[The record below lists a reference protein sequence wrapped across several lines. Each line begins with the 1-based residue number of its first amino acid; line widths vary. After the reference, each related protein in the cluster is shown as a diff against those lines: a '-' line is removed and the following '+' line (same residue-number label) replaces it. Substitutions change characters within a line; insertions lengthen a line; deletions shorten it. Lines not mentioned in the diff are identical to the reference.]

1 MQCRNCRQRKINA
14 MVRKHLRGGWLL
26 VFSPPLVGN
35 PSATRLTARAR
46 RPAYR
51 ADRTQPNPNRGAAMP
66 HARLVAFIPRAR
78 LVILSTAL
86 LLSTMSCARHA
97 QRGLVIGAAGGA
109 VVGGVIGKVSGST
122 AKGAIIGA
130 AIGGAAGAIIGDQ
143 MDRQA
148 AELKQN
154 IPGATVERVGEGIQ
168 VTFASGLLYDFDSD
182 VVKPTARENLR
193 SLATSLE
200 KYPGSELLILGHTD
214 SVGTD
219 AYNKDL
225 SVRRA
230 DAAAE
235 YLVAQGVARSRI
247 GTGGLGEDEPVA
259 PNADAA
265 GRQRN
270 RRVEV
275 AIYAGEKLR
284 EEARRKAG
292 G

>member
-1 MQCRNCRQRKINA
+1 
-14 MVRKHLRGGWLL
+14 
-26 VFSPPLVGN
+26 
-35 PSATRLTARAR
+35 
-46 RPAYR
+46 
-51 ADRTQPNPNRGAAMP
+51 MP
-66 HARLVAFIPRAR
+66 HARLFAFIPRAR

-122 AKGAIIGA
+122 AKGAITGA

>member
-1 MQCRNCRQRKINA
+1 MPR
-14 MVRKHLRGGWLL
+14 VR
-26 VFSPPLVGN
+26 VV
-35 PSATRLTARAR
+35 
-46 RPAYR
+46 
-51 ADRTQPNPNRGAAMP
+51 
-66 HARLVAFIPRAR
+66 V
-78 LVILSTAL
+78 LSTLSLLFAL
-86 LLSTMSCARHA
+86 SCARNA

-109 VVGGVIGKVSGST
+109 VLGGVIGKVSGST

-130 AIGGAAGAIIGDQ
+130 AVGGAAGAIIGDQ
-143 MDRQA
+143 MDRHA

-154 IPGATVERVGEGIQ
+154 IPGATVERVGEGIE

-182 VVKPTARENLR
+182 VVKPAARENFR
-193 SLATSLE
+193 ALASSLE
-200 KYPGSELLILGHTD
+200 KYPGSDLLILGHTD
-214 SVGTD
+214 SIGTD
-219 AYNKDL
+219 AYNKSL

-247 GTGGLGEDEPVA
+247 GTGGLGEEEPVA
-259 PNADAA
+259 SNADDA

-275 AIYAGEKLR
+275 AIYASKELQ
-284 EEARRKAG
+284 EAARRKAG

>member
-1 MQCRNCRQRKINA
+1 MA
-14 MVRKHLRGGWLL
+14 
-26 VFSPPLVGN
+26 
-35 PSATRLTARAR
+35 
-46 RPAYR
+46 
-51 ADRTQPNPNRGAAMP
+51 GAA
-66 HARLVAFIPRAR
+66 
-78 LVILSTAL
+78 
-86 LLSTMSCARHA
+86 CARHA

-130 AIGGAAGAIIGDQ
+130 AVGGAAGAIIGDQ

-148 AELKQN
+148 RELRQN

-182 VVKPTARENLR
+182 AVKPTARGNLQ
-193 SLATSLE
+193 SLAQSLD
-200 KYPGSELLILGHTD
+200 KYPGSDLLILGHTD

-219 AYNKDL
+219 EYNKGL

-235 YLVAQGVARSRI
+235 YLVSQGVDRSRVA
-247 GTGGLGEDEPVA
+247 TGGLGEEEPVA
-259 PNADAA
+259 PNDTSE
-265 GRQRN
+265 GRSRN

-275 AIYAGEKLR
+275 AIYASEELR
-284 EEARRKAG
+284 EQAKARAG

>member
-1 MQCRNCRQRKINA
+1 VTRS
-14 MVRKHLRGGWLL
+14 LR
-26 VFSPPLVGN
+26 
-35 PSATRLTARAR
+35 
-46 RPAYR
+46 
-51 ADRTQPNPNRGAAMP
+51 
-66 HARLVAFIPRAR
+66 
-78 LVILSTAL
+78 STAL
-86 LLSTMSCARHA
+86 LLTLGTAGSMGFFGCARNA

-109 VVGGVIGKVSGST
+109 VVGGIIGKVSGST

-154 IPGATVERVGEGIQ
+154 VKGARVERVGEGIQ
-168 VTFASGLLYDFDSD
+168 VTFESGLLYDFDSD
-182 VVKPTARENLR
+182 VVKSTARANLR
-193 SLATSLE
+193 ELASSLD
-200 KYPGSELLILGHTD
+200 KYPDSDLLILGHTD

-219 AYNKDL
+219 EYNKRL

-235 YLVAQGVARSRI
+235 YLIAQGVSRSRI
-247 GTGGLGEDEPVA
+247 ATGGLGEEEPVA
-259 PNADAA
+259 SNSDEV
-265 GRQRN
+265 GRSKN

-275 AIYAGEKLR
+275 AIYASEKQR

>member
-1 MQCRNCRQRKINA
+1 VIRSRRA
-14 MVRKHLRGGWLL
+14 LSAFSALS
-26 VFSPPLVGN
+26 VFSV
-35 PSATRLTARAR
+35 
-46 RPAYR
+46 
-51 ADRTQPNPNRGAAMP
+51 
-66 HARLVAFIPRAR
+66 
-78 LVILSTAL
+78 LSVL
-86 LLSTMSCARHA
+86 SCARNA

-130 AIGGAAGAIIGDQ
+130 VVGGAAGAIIGDQ

-148 AELKQN
+148 RELKQN

-182 VVKPTARENLR
+182 AVKPAARENLR
-193 SLATSLE
+193 ALASSLD
-200 KYPGSELLILGHTD
+200 KYPGSDLLILGHTD
-214 SVGTD
+214 SIGTD
-219 AYNKDL
+219 AYNKGL

-235 YLVAQGVARSRI
+235 YLVSQGVARSRI
-247 GTGGLGEDEPVA
+247 GTGGLGEEEPVA
-259 PNADAA
+259 SNAEEA

-275 AIYAGEKLR
+275 AIYASKKLQ
-284 EEARRKAG
+284 EEARQRAG
-292 G
+292 A

>member
-1 MQCRNCRQRKINA
+1 M
-14 MVRKHLRGGWLL
+14 
-26 VFSPPLVGN
+26 
-35 PSATRLTARAR
+35 R
-46 RPAYR
+46 RPGFR
-51 ADRTQPNPNRGAAMP
+51 AAA
-66 HARLVAFIPRAR
+66 
-78 LVILSTAL
+78 LSTLSVLAAL
-86 LLSTMSCARHA
+86 SCARNA

-109 VVGGVIGKVSGST
+109 VLGGVIGKVSGST

-130 AIGGAAGAIIGDQ
+130 VVGGAAGAIIGDQ

-148 AELKQN
+148 RELELTV
-154 IPGATVERVGEGIQ
+154 PGATVERVGEGIQ
-168 VTFASGLLYDFDSD
+168 VTFESGLLYDFDSD
-182 VVKPTARENLR
+182 VVKATARRNLQA
-193 SLATSLE
+193 LAASLE
-200 KYPGSELLILGHTD
+200 KYPESDLLILGHTD

-219 AYNKDL
+219 AYNKTL

-235 YLVAQGVARSRI
+235 YLVSQGVARSRVA
-247 GTGGLGEDEPVA
+247 TGGLGEEEPIA

-275 AIYAGEKLR
+275 AIYASEKLR
-284 EEARRKAG
+284 EEARRRAG